1 MNSSRRRKWT
11 KKSKERREKQQISQE
26 AMIFLLEESLNYRLD
41 NPHYSRELYF
51 NTRKIGQR
59 SRLHLPKHY
68 RFLFCRSCNI
78 PLSVKTARIRLN
90 SKKMQIHYQ
99 CLMCRHEHR
108 VGYGKDMI
116 IPRKKE

>member
-11 KKSKERREKQQISQE
+11 KKSKERREQHQISQE
-26 AMIFLLEESLNYRLD
+26 AMIFLLEESLNYRLE

-68 RFLFCRSCNI
+68 RFLFCRSCNT
-78 PLSVKTARIRLN
+78 PLSVKTAKIRLN
-90 SKKMQIHYQ
+90 SKKKQIHYQ
-99 CLMCRHEHR
+99 CLICKHEHR
-108 VGYGKDMI
+108 VGYGEKKDNT
-116 IPRKKE
+116 RKKK